1 MTVALIIVFF
11 VSFLIIDVL
20 IFSIIGT
27 KKAWKIY
34 NNFLANPPQFG
45 KLLQSKDVKVFGRVK
60 GQGKHTIVIE
70 SGSGS
75 NCAEWFGIQDNLS
88 QHAKVVV
95 YNRPGYPWS
104 EHIKEKRNPKNIANE
119 LRQMLENEGLEP
131 PFIIVGHSFGG
142 MVANAF
148 ARLFP
153 EATQAVVFIDATH
166 PEHRRFEDL
175 GGNSIMM
182 SISGK
187 ISKMKFFKTMS
198 NLGFL
203 AFFTKPIKVYV
214 EMTLPNAESEI
225 KNAVSYGYK
234 AYGSF
239 DAITDE
245 LESIMESNIQ
255 FQLLP
260 QFPNIPL
267 RIIYHN
273 PQKNIDQMVQYKL
286 PQNDAEAI
294 EKLWQELDES
304 FLIYSSKS
312 KRVVSNKATHLIN
325 TDDSEL
331 IEKEII
337 DLMENL

>member
-34 NNFLANPPQFG
+34 NNFLANPPRFG

-60 GQGKHTIVIE
+60 GQGKHTIIIE

-75 NCAEWFGIQDNLS
+75 SCAEWFAIQDRLAE
-88 QHAKVVV
+88 HAKVVV

-104 EHIKEKRNPKNIANE
+104 ERTQEKRNPKNIAIE
-119 LRQMLENEGLEP
+119 LRQMLENEGFEP

-153 EATQAVVFIDATH
+153 EATEAVVFVDATH
-166 PEHRRFEDL
+166 PDHRRFEEL
-175 GGNSIMM
+175 GGNSKMM
-182 SISGK
+182 AISGK

-203 AFFTKPIKVYV
+203 SLFTTPIKVYV
-214 EMTLPNAESEI
+214 KMTLPNAEPEI
-225 KNAVSYGYK
+225 KDAVSEGYK
-234 AYGSF
+234 AYGAF
-239 DAITDE
+239 DAVTDE

-260 QFPNIPL
+260 QFPSIPL

-273 PQKNIDQMVQYKL
+273 PQSNIDQMMHYKVA
-286 PQNDAEAI
+286 QKEAEAI

-304 FLIYSSKS
+304 FLIYSPKS
-312 KRVVSNKATHLIN
+312 KRVASSKATHLIN
-325 TDDSEL
+325 IDDPEL